1 VKHLPTKTRICAVFW
16 CEAEPQ
22 NSRLSL
28 EKCERISAE
37 RSPALPGVEKCEK
50 NEAERQPSGAP
61 TLGPCRSETNLMLRL
76 SVGI

>member
-1 VKHLPTKTRICAVFW
+1 VKHLPTKTIICVVFW

-37 RSPALPGVEKCEK
+37 R
-50 NEAERQPSGAP
+50 QPSGA
-61 TLGPCRSETNLMLRL
+61 
-76 SVGI
+76 